1 MRHAARLLCL
11 ALLAA
16 PALAAAQGA
25 FPAKPIKVVLPLPAG
40 GIVDIVGRA
49 VTEKI
54 ASTWGQPIIIENR
67 PGANSNIGIEA
78 VAKAAP
84 DGYTWLI
91 GGPAI
96 LSNPAIYTSLPWH
109 PLKDFTCVGLIVWT
123 QNIVVVPAALPVST
137 LKEFVA
143 YAKAR
148 PGQLNFVNPGSGTS
162 NHMQTELLRQVA
174 GLDMVGI
181 GYKGQPPAIPDL
193 INAQVSFMAPSVG
206 LVLAHIQSGKLKP
219 LATFTSERLAQ
230 LPQMPTIAEAG
241 YPEALLVPWFGAFI
255 SSKTPK
261 EIIDRVHSAM
271 AVALQSPDVID
282 RLQKS
287 GSQPGKPFTLAQL
300 DAIVREDIERYAKV
314 AKFAN
319 IKPE

>member
-1 MRHAARLLCL
+1 MRFAAQMLSI

-16 PALAAAQGA
+16 PALVVAQGT
-25 FPAKPIKVVLPLPAG
+25 FPTKPVKVVLPLPAG

-54 ASTWGQPIIIENR
+54 ASSWGQPIIIENR

-78 VAKAAP
+78 VAKSVP
-84 DGYTWLI
+84 DGHTWLI

-96 LSNPAIYTSLPWH
+96 LSNPAIYPSLPWH
-109 PLKDFTCVGLIVWT
+109 PLKDFACVGLIVWT

-148 PGQLNFVNPGSGTS
+148 PGQLNFVNPGSGSS

-193 INAQVSFMAPSVG
+193 INGQVSFMAPSVG
-206 LVLAHIQSGKLKP
+206 LVQAHIQSGRLKP
-219 LATFTSERLAQ
+219 LATFTSERLPQ
-230 LPQMPTIAEAG
+230 LPQVPTIAEAG
-241 YPEALLVPWFGAFI
+241 YPEALLVPWFGAFV

-261 EIIDRVHSAM
+261 DILDRVHGAI
-271 AVALQSPDVID
+271 AAALQSPEVID

-300 DAIVREDIERYAKV
+300 DAIVREDMERYAKV

-319 IKPE
+319 IRPE

>member
-1 MRHAARLLCL
+1 MSIAARLLCL
-11 ALLAA
+11 ALACWPVLA
-16 PALAAAQGA
+16 PAQGY
-25 FPAKPIKVVLPLPAG
+25 PTKPIRVVLPLPAG
-40 GIVDIVGRA
+40 GIVDIVGRV
-49 VTEKI
+49 VTEKV

-78 VAKAAP
+78 VAKSVP

-91 GGPAI
+91 GGPAV
-96 LSNPAIYTSLPWH
+96 LSNPAIYPSLPWH

-123 QNIVVVPAALPVST
+123 QNIAVVPASLPVAT

-143 YAKAR
+143 YVKAR

-193 INAQVSFMAPSVG
+193 INAEVSFMAPSVG
-206 LVLAHIQSGKLKP
+206 LVQAYIQSGRLKP

-230 LPQMPTIAEAG
+230 FPQMPTIAEAG
-241 YPEALLVPWFGAFI
+241 YPDALLVPWFGAFLP
-255 SSKTPK
+255 SRTPK
-261 EIIDRVHSAM
+261 DIIERVHGAI
-271 AVALQSPDVID
+271 AAALKSPEVID
-282 RLQKS
+282 RLEKS

-300 DAIVREDIERYAKV
+300 DKIVREDMERYAKV
-314 AKFAN
+314 AKLAN
-319 IKPE
+319 ITPE

>member
-1 MRHAARLLCL
+1 MRFALIATCI
-11 ALLAA
+11 ALLAT
-16 PALAAAQGA
+16 PAVATAQGV
-25 FPAKPIKVVLPLPAG
+25 FPSKPIKVVLPLPAG

-78 VAKAAP
+78 VAKSLP

-96 LSNPAIYTSLPWH
+96 LSNPGIYPKLPWH
-109 PLKDFTCVGLIVWT
+109 PLNDFTCVGLIVWT
-123 QNIVVVPAALPVST
+123 QNIVVVPAALPVVT
-137 LKEFVA
+137 LKEFVD
-143 YAKAR
+143 YVKAR

-193 INAQVSFMAPSVG
+193 INGQVSLMAPSVG
-206 LVLAHIQSGKLKP
+206 LVLAHIQAGRLKP

-255 SSKTPK
+255 PSKTPTNIV
-261 EIIDRVHSAM
+261 ERVHGAI
-271 AVALQSPDVID
+271 ATALRSPEVID

-300 DAIVREDIERYAKV
+300 DTIVREDIERYAKV
-314 AKFAN
+314 AKLAN

>member
-1 MRHAARLLCL
+1 MRFTARVLCL
-11 ALLAA
+11 ALLAV
-16 PALAAAQGA
+16 PALAVAQGT
-25 FPAKPIKVVLPLPAG
+25 FPSKPIKVVLPLPAG

-49 VTEKI
+49 VTEKVSS
-54 ASTWGQPIIIENR
+54 AMGQPIIIENR

-96 LSNPAIYTSLPWH
+96 LSNPAIYPSLPWH

-123 QNIVVVPAALPVST
+123 QNIVVVPAALPVAT

-143 YAKAR
+143 YVKAR

-193 INAQVSFMAPSVG
+193 INAQVSFMAPSLG
-206 LVLAHIQSGKLKP
+206 LVQAHIQSGRLKP

-241 YPEALLVPWFGAFI
+241 YPDALLVPWFGAYV

-261 EIIDRVHSAM
+261 DILERIHGGIA
-271 AVALQSPDVID
+271 AALKSPEVID
-282 RLQKS
+282 RLEKS

-300 DAIVREDIERYAKV
+300 DALVRQDMERYAKV

>member
-1 MRHAARLLCL
+1 MRLAARLLGL
-11 ALLAA
+11 ALLAL
-16 PALAAAQGA
+16 PALAVAQSS
-25 FPAKPIKVVLPLPAG
+25 FPSKPIKVVLPLPAG

-54 ASTWGQPIIIENR
+54 SSTWGQPIIIENR

-78 VAKAAP
+78 VAKSAP

-96 LSNPAIYTSLPWH
+96 LSNPGIYPSLPWH

-181 GYKGQPPAIPDL
+181 GYKGQPPALPDL
-193 INAQVSFMAPSVG
+193 INGQVSFMAPSVG

-219 LATFTSERLAQ
+219 LATFTSERLPQ

-255 SSKTPK
+255 PAKTPR
-261 EIIDRVHSAM
+261 EITDRVHGAF
-271 AVALQSPDVID
+271 AAALKSPEVID
-282 RLQKS
+282 RLEKS
-287 GSQPGKPFTLAQL
+287 GSQPGKPFSLSQL
-300 DAIVREDIERYAKV
+300 EAIERQDIERYAKV

>member
-1 MRHAARLLCL
+1 MRVRRCVSLVLFFMWPLLGWT
-11 ALLAA
+11 
-16 PALAAAQGA
+16 QGTY
-25 FPAKPIKVVLPLPAG
+25 PNKPIKVVLPLPAG

-54 ASTWGQPIIIENR
+54 SATWAQPIVIENR

-78 VAKAAP
+78 VAKAVP

-96 LSNPAIYTSLPWH
+96 LSNPAIYPNLPWH
-109 PLKDFTCVGLIVWT
+109 PQKDFVCVALIVWT

-137 LKEFVA
+137 LKEFVT
-143 YAKAR
+143 YTKAR

-174 GLDMVGI
+174 GLEMVSI

-193 INAQVSFMAPSVG
+193 INGQVSFMAPSLG
-206 LVLAHIQSGKLKP
+206 LVQQHIQSGRLKP
-219 LATFTSERLAQ
+219 LATFTSERLPQ
-230 LPQMPTIAEAG
+230 LPQVPTIAEAG
-241 YPEALLVPWFGAFI
+241 YPDALLVPWFGAYV

-261 EIIDRVHSAM
+261 ELVQRIHGAFE
-271 AVALQSPDVID
+271 AALKAPDVID
-282 RLQKS
+282 RLEKS
-287 GSQPGKPFTLAQL
+287 GSQAGKPFSLAQL
-300 DAIVREDIERYAKV
+300 EVIVRDDMSRYAKV

>member
-1 MRHAARLLCL
+1 MRVALRILCL
-11 ALLAA
+11 TLMFAPLAA
-16 PALAAAQGA
+16 IAQGA
-25 FPAKPIKVVLPLPAG
+25 YPSKPVKVVLPLPAG

-54 ASTWGQPIIIENR
+54 ASGWGQPVIIENR

-96 LSNPAIYTSLPWH
+96 LSNPAIYTNLPWH
-109 PLKDFTCVGLIVWT
+109 PLKDFTCVALVVWT

-143 YAKAR
+143 YVKAR

-206 LVLAHIQSGKLKP
+206 LVQAHIQSGRLKP
-219 LATFTSERLAQ
+219 LATFTSERLAMF
-230 LPQMPTIAEAG
+230 PQMPTIAEAG
-241 YPEALLVPWFGAFI
+241 YPDALLVPWFGAFV

-261 EIIDRVHSAM
+261 DVLDRIHGEFA
-271 AVALQSPDVID
+271 AALRSPEVID
-282 RLQKS
+282 RLVKS
-287 GSQPGKPFTLAQL
+287 GSQPGKPFSLAEL
-300 DAIVREDIERYAKV
+300 DTIVRQDMERYAKV

>member
-1 MRHAARLLCL
+1 MRFATRLLGL
-11 ALLAA
+11 ALLAV
-16 PALAAAQGA
+16 PALACAQGA
-25 FPAKPIKVVLPLPAG
+25 YPSKPVKVVLPLPAG

-54 ASTWGQPIIIENR
+54 ASGWGQPVIIENR

-96 LSNPAIYTSLPWH
+96 LSNPAIYTNLPWH
-109 PLKDFTCVGLIVWT
+109 PLKDFTCVALIVWT

-143 YAKAR
+143 YVKAR

-193 INAQVSFMAPSVG
+193 INGQVSFMAPSVG
-206 LVLAHIQSGKLKP
+206 LVQAHIQSGRLKP

-241 YPEALLVPWFGAFI
+241 YPDALLVPWFGAFV

-261 EIIDRVHSAM
+261 DVLDRIHGEFASA
-271 AVALQSPDVID
+271 LKSPEVID
-282 RLQKS
+282 RLVKS
-287 GSQPGKPFTLAQL
+287 GSQPGKPFSLAEL
-300 DAIVREDIERYAKV
+300 DKHVRQDMDRYAKV

>member
-1 MRHAARLLCL
+1 MRFTARVLCL
-11 ALLAA
+11 ALLAV
-16 PALAAAQGA
+16 PALAVAQGT
-25 FPAKPIKVVLPLPAG
+25 FPSKPIKVVLPLPAG

-49 VTEKI
+49 VTEKVSS
-54 ASTWGQPIIIENR
+54 AMGQPIIIENR

-96 LSNPAIYTSLPWH
+96 LSNPAIYPSLPWH

-123 QNIVVVPAALPVST
+123 QNIVVVPAALPVAT

-143 YAKAR
+143 YVKAR

-193 INAQVSFMAPSVG
+193 INAQVSFMAPSLG
-206 LVLAHIQSGKLKP
+206 LVQAHIQSGRLKP

-241 YPEALLVPWFGAFI
+241 YPDALLVPWFGAYV

-261 EIIDRVHSAM
+261 DILERIHGDRSLID
-271 AVALQSPDVID
+271 LNDPDLRTI
-282 RLQKS
+282 
-287 GSQPGKPFTLAQL
+287 F
-300 DAIVREDIERYAKV
+300 
-314 AKFAN
+314 
-319 IKPE
+319 

>member
-1 MRHAARLLCL
+1 MRFAARLLCL

-16 PALAAAQGA
+16 PALAVAQGA
-25 FPAKPIKVVLPLPAG
+25 YPSKPVKVVLPLPAG

-49 VTEKI
+49 LTEKV
-54 ASTWGQPIIIENR
+54 ASSWGQPIIIENR

-78 VAKAAP
+78 VAKSAP

-96 LSNPAIYTSLPWH
+96 LSNPAIYPSLPWH
-109 PLKDFTCVGLIVWT
+109 PLKDFTCVALIVWT

-143 YAKAR
+143 YVKAR

-193 INAQVSFMAPSVG
+193 INGQVSFMAPSVG
-206 LVLAHIQSGKLKP
+206 LVQAHIQSGRLKP

-230 LPQMPTIAEAG
+230 LPNMPTIAEAG
-241 YPEALLVPWFGAFI
+241 YPDALLVPWFGAFVH
-255 SSKTPK
+255 SKTPK
-261 EIIDRVHSAM
+261 DILDRVHGELA
-271 AVALQSPDVID
+271 AALKSPEVID

-287 GSQPGKPFTLAQL
+287 GSQPGKPFSLAQL
-300 DAIVREDIERYAKV
+300 DAIVREDMERYAKV